1 MVALLLMARIP
12 LTTSEPAEPS
22 NAMDKLRMSH
32 VEIVSISPYIR
43 LEKGNWQGKRV
54 LVKRLKTSMMNNPDV
69 LERFEREADVLERL
83 DHPNIPALI
92 HRESGVLMRQYVE
105 GNTLYHYLNTATI
118 DTASTLH
125 IARGLL
131 SALVH
136 SHVRE
141 ILHLDV
147 KPANVLL
154 SADRRVHLIDFGCAK
169 DLTLGSITHHEAR
182 LGTPHYM
189 APEQF
194 KGIRDDQRSDIY
206 SVGAVMY
213 ECLMGQPPQR
223 DPFAWLSGRGAL
235 PKQMPKNNQ
244 LADIIWKAIQRNPDH
259 RYDEALDMLEA
270 LEAIEV

>member
-1 MVALLLMARIP
+1 MARLLLP
-12 LTTSEPAEPS
+12 TSTPSEPS
-22 NAMDKLRMSH
+22 NAMENSRMSH
-32 VEIVSISPYIR
+32 VEIVSISPHIR
-43 LEKGNWQGKRV
+43 LEKAWWRGQHV
-54 LVKRLKTSMMNNPDV
+54 LVKRLKTSV
-69 LERFEREADVLERL
+69 LNHPNVFERFEREADVLERL

-92 HRESGVLMRQYVE
+92 HREKGVLMRQFVA
-105 GNTLYHYLNTATI
+105 GNTLYHYLNSATI
-118 DTASTLH
+118 DVSSTLH

-147 KPANVLL
+147 KPANILL

-194 KGIRDDQRSDIY
+194 KGIRDDQRSDVY

-213 ECLMGQPPQR
+213 ECLMGVPPHR
-223 DPFAWLSGRGAL
+223 DPFAWLSGRGSL
-235 PKQMPKNNQ
+235 PKNMPKNAE
-244 LADIIWKAIQRNPDH
+244 LAGIIWKAIQRDPDH

-270 LEAIEV
+270 LEALEL

>member
-1 MVALLLMARIP
+1 MAFLPIP
-12 LTTSEPAEPS
+12 DTLDPPTSVDTS
-22 NAMDKLRMSH
+22 LSH
-32 VEIVSISPYIR
+32 VEVVSITPYIR
-43 LEKGNWQGKRV
+43 LEKGRWRGKPV
-54 LVKRLKTSMMNNPDV
+54 LVKRLKTSVRNHPDI

-83 DHPNIPALI
+83 DHPNIPPLI
-92 HRESGVLMRQYVE
+92 HRETGVLMRQYIE
-105 GNTLYHYLNTATI
+105 GNTLYHYLERATI
-118 DTASTLH
+118 DLQSTLY

-147 KPANVLL
+147 KPANILL

-169 DLTLGSITHHEAR
+169 DLTLDSITHEEAR

-194 KGIRDDQRSDIY
+194 KGIRDDQRSDLY

-213 ECLMGQPPQR
+213 ECLIGYPPHK
-223 DPFAWLSGRGAL
+223 DAFSWLAGRGA
-235 PKQMPKNNQ
+235 MPKIMPTHKG
-244 LADIIWKAIQRNPDH
+244 LSAIIWKAIQRNPDN

-270 LEAIEV
+270 LEAIDV

>member
-1 MVALLLMARIP
+1 M
-12 LTTSEPAEPS
+12 E
-22 NAMDKLRMSH
+22 NLRMSH

-43 LEKGNWQGKRV
+43 LEKAVWRGQQV
-54 LVKRLKTSMMNNPDV
+54 LVKRLKTSVLNHLEV

-92 HRESGVLMRQYVE
+92 HREKGVLMRQYVS

-118 DTASTLH
+118 DLSSTLH

-147 KPANVLL
+147 KPANILL

-213 ECLMGQPPQR
+213 ECLMGQPPHR

-235 PKQMPKNNQ
+235 PKQMPKNKE
-244 LADIIWKAIQRNPDH
+244 LSDIIWKAIQRNPDH

>member
-1 MVALLLMARIP
+1 MATGSP
-12 LTTSEPAEPS
+12 H
-22 NAMDKLRMSH
+22 MSQIE
-32 VEIVSISPYIR
+32 VVSISSYIR
-43 LEKGNWQGKRV
+43 LEKGRWQGKPV
-54 LVKRLKTSMMNNPDV
+54 LVKRLKTSVLNHGEI

-92 HRESGVLMRQYVE
+92 HREKGLLMRQYIE
-105 GNTLYHYLNTATI
+105 GNTLYHYLGQATI
-118 DTASTLH
+118 DLKSTLH

-147 KPANVLL
+147 KPANILL

-169 DLTLGSITHHEAR
+169 DLTLDSITHQEAR

-194 KGIRDDQRSDIY
+194 KGIRDDQRSDVY

-213 ECLMGQPPQR
+213 ECLMGQPPHK
-223 DPFAWLSGRGAL
+223 DPFTWLSGRGAL
-235 PKQMPKNNQ
+235 PKTMPTNKP
-244 LADIIWKAIQRNPDH
+244 LATIILKAIQRNPDN
-259 RYDEALDMLEA
+259 RYEEALDMLEA
-270 LEAIEV
+270 LEAIED